1 MKRLLLLLFS
11 TLLLSATLCISASA
25 SDFDAVAEDL
35 STIGMF
41 RGTAHGFELDR
52 APTRS
57 EAAIMLV
64 RLYGAEEAAKSAYES
79 GEISHPFTDVSAFTS
94 PYVAWL
100 YTNGITNGFTETTYA
115 SQRACSAQNYVVFL
129 LRALG
134 YKDGVDFQ
142 YADALSF
149 AQKKG
154 FYDPALFTGEF
165 LRDDLAA
172 LTYQG
177 LATDMADE
185 ETYLLDALIGSGAI
199 EKTSAK
205 PMTEKIEA
213 YRTINSAL
221 TALDAGSIDADILQ
235 NIDMDIAA
243 EINGSQI
250 QFSAA
255 SSTLQS
261 IQIVSRDNQLLQLG
275 YVQEISENGEHQT
288 TSIWL
293 KDNYLYTVL
302 EKADMGLYS
311 KTPLTETDT
320 LLQELD
326 TIDAASMDVSGL
338 AVIDTIT
345 EKRVGSDIV
354 YTVLL
359 SENMGGML
367 DTLIADIG
375 EDFTSTTIDAV
386 SLVYTLDY
394 NGQLKSEEISF
405 HMSATANMPMDDGA
419 IVPAAVSCTYHM
431 AMTVNATGP
440 RVKVSY
446 PDFSK
451 LIEIAPFNA
460 M

>member
-345 EKRVGSDIV
+345 EKRFGSDIV

>member
-79 GEISHPFTDVSAFTS
+79 GKISHPFTDVSAFTS

-419 IVPAAVSCTYHM
+419 IVPSAVSCTYHM

>member
-79 GEISHPFTDVSAFTS
+79 GEISHPFTDVSTFTS

-419 IVPAAVSCTYHM
+419 IVPSAVSCTYHM

>member
-79 GEISHPFTDVSAFTS
+79 GEISHPFTDVSTFTS